1 MRRLKAEMGGDVK
14 VIVTGGL
21 ASTIA
26 KVTDTV
32 DCVDNMLT
40 LDGLKILYDLN
51 EAAND

>member
-1 MRRLKAEMGGDVK
+1 M
-14 VIVTGGL
+14 IVTGGL